1 MSESYWI
8 DTVPLQ
14 RRFPPLEGSRQTEFA
29 VVGGG
34 IAGLAAAYFLSK
46 AGKKVILIEQNTLAS
61 GDTGYTTAFV
71 SHFLDNIPAT
81 IKAWPAG
88 EEALGL
94 FQSIVEAESIDSEFR
109 RVPSLAF
116 SLSATALEKFKSDA
130 AALEKLNPNIK
141 FLDGPSASAECRFK
155 VAAAISIPEEAQ
167 FHIRKFLLGLAEASV
182 KKGAVFFEETGVL
195 NVSADGRKVFT
206 EKGEIECEKVLV
218 TSGMALP
225 NFPEVNSLLTS
236 YFTYVIAADFPE
248 PKPFGDYLF
257 WDDAEPYHYFRWVSP
272 SKVILGGEDRL
283 MKGPRPAANPHENLK
298 KFLEELT
305 GRAAVLTHAWQGSI
319 FMTKDS
325 FPYYGAHPK
334 YAENIVFATGFG
346 GNGMTFGMLAG
357 RALTDAALGQKN
369 KFLEMFSFNR

>member
-8 DTVPLQ
+8 ETVPLK
-14 RRFPPLEGSRQTEFA
+14 RRFPDLEGTRRTEFA

-81 IKAWPAG
+81 IEAWPAG

-94 FQSIVEAESIDSEFR
+94 FQSIVEAESMDSEFR

-116 SLSATALEKFKSDA
+116 SLDATALEKFKNDA
-130 AALEKLNPNIK
+130 AALQELNPNIE
-141 FLDGPSASAECRFK
+141 FLDAKSASEKCRFK
-155 VAAAISIPEEAQ
+155 VAGAISIPGEAQ
-167 FHIRKFLLGLAEASV
+167 FHVRKFLLGLAEASA
-182 KKGAVFFEETGVL
+182 KMGAVFFEETNVL
-195 NVSADGRKVFT
+195 NISEDGKQIFT

-225 NFPEVNSLLTS
+225 DFPEVNDLLTP
-236 YFTYVIAADFPE
+236 YFTYVIAADFDE
-248 PKPFGDYLF
+248 PRPFGNYLF
-257 WDDAEPYHYFRWVSP
+257 WDDEEPYHYFRWVSP

-283 MKGPRPAANPHENLK
+283 MRGPRPAADPHENLK

-305 GRAAVLTHAWQGSI
+305 GQVAVLTHTWQGSI

-325 FPYYGAHPK
+325 LPYYGAHPK
-334 YAENIVFATGFG
+334 YGGNILFATGFG

-357 RALTDAALGQKN
+357 RVLADGALGKPN